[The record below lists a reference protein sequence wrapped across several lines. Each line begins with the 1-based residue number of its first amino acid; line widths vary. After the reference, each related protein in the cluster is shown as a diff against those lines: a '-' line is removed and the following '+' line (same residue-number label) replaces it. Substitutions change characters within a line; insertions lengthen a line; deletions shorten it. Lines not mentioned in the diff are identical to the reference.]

1 MLQHH
6 SKNQFGRVWGSI
18 WEAFGTLRDVS
29 WALLGT
35 SWALFARSKCDFF
48 KPLVQDG
55 LQDAFGI
62 DLAWIWEGF
71 GMDLERI
78 LLGLGQILHVSG
90 ET

>member
-1 MLQHH
+1 M
-6 SKNQFGRVWGSI
+6 
-18 WEAFGTLRDVS
+18 LRDVS

-35 SWALFARSKCDFF
+35 SWALFARSKCHFF

-62 DLAWIWEGF
+62 DLGWIWEGF
-71 GMDLERI
+71 GMDLGRI
-78 LLGLGQILHVSG
+78 LVSLGQILDVSS